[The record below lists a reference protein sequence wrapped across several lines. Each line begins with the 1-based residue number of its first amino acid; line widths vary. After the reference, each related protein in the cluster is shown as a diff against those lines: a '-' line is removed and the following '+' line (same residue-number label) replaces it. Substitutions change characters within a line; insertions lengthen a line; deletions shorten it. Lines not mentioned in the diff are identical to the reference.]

1 MFDIG
6 WPELLVIATIL
17 IVVVGPKD
25 LPHMLRTFGRTMRKV
40 RSMAAEFRGQF
51 DDALRDAE
59 LEELRKTVDDV
70 KGLNPRSAMQE
81 AMAPF
86 KKAGEDVRK
95 TLDEDDDVGF
105 DAAVMEPLDEPEF
118 DPSDI
123 EAGSVGAPEA
133 SVENAAAAQPGVSKD
148 LPAKPSRSA
157 KSGAATTKAK
167 PKAPSANS
175 KAPAKTGAAAK
186 TSADR
191 AKPSPLSKPGQRSGG
206 SKATASTKKATK
218 AGETAT

>member
-118 DPSDI
+118 DLSDL
-123 EAGSVGAPEA
+123 EAGSVGAAEDTA
-133 SVENAAAAQPGVSKD
+133 EKAAAAKPGARKPS
-148 LPAKPSRSA
+148 PAKSSRSS
-157 KSGAATTKAK
+157 KGGAATTKAK
-167 PKAPSANS
+167 PKTPSTKS
-175 KAPAKTGAAAK
+175 KAPAKTAAAAK
-186 TSADR
+186 TTADK
-191 AKPSPLSKPGQRSGG
+191 AKSSPRRKPGQRSGG
-206 SKATASTKKATK
+206 SKATASAKKATK